1 MARSSSDPR
10 GAGARWAQRRRPAC
24 AWLVLIGLLAAA
36 PLATPPARAA
46 GERDAGTSAPASS
59 ALPELPRLAPIARP
73 EPDIAAVRELDRIL
87 DQLTSEDA
95 RSRENARA
103 ALDEPIPGIVDAVRL
118 RVQDIRGSLDRDAA
132 PRVLADARREGR
144 KAMKGEKGEDERDGN
159 KKKAADAKAD
169 KGAKKGAGDAKKGAG
184 DAKKG
189 AGDAKKSAG
198 DAKKDAKADQ
208 GAKKDAGDA
217 KGAKKDIK
225 ADQSAKKGADDEK
238 DEGDWL
244 DFMLAVA
251 RPRDSAWRDVVK
263 LLAMERM
270 LVAAGTTPA
279 VRELIALHAYFGELL
294 RIDLQR
300 QVAKLRD
307 KAVPALIEARQHDA
321 KIVQRWANKQL
332 DLLGRAIPGEAI
344 ASNDTQILADVLR
357 AYGRVRDVDAVRVI
371 LSFCNSDRARL
382 RDAAREAISAIGEPG
397 IWQLRDAYL
406 DLTGAKPPREWSWDR
421 VAREL
426 FGTYDR
432 ARLAEVYKLMDE
444 GVAAASAGKPAE
456 ATDAF
461 DKVLARA
468 PLFERRKEM
477 VDAYVERAR
486 SLSADRRDDAL
497 AMLRK
502 ALRLDAPGE
511 RARKIEAEIAYL
523 EGALLIERGT
533 PDKFVLE
540 RAIELDPSNAG
551 ARAALASLGDKVA
564 ERKSQTNRHIAAGA
578 VGLAAVLSMF
588 FIARRRSAPSRA
600 REQAGAVPP
609 PPPASPASAPSPP
622 QPTASPASAPPPPQP
637 TASPPASAPPRRQ
650 DSAAPPQ
657 PQTSPEPAPA
667 AASRADPDLPAQPI
681 EEAEPRRD
689 DAPAADPRD
698 R

>member
-1 MARSSSDPR
+1 MARHTSDPR
-10 GAGARWAQRRRPAC
+10 GAGARSARRRTPAC

-87 DQLTSEDA
+87 DQITSEDA

-118 RVQDIRGSLDRDAA
+118 RVQDIRGSLDRNAA

-144 KAMKGEKGEDERDGN
+144 KAMKGEDERDGN
-159 KKKAADAKAD
+159 KKKTADAKAD
-169 KGAKKGAGDAKKGAG
+169 KGAKKGAG

-198 DAKKDAKADQ
+198 DAKKDAKAEQ
-208 GAKKDAGDA
+208 GAKKDA
-217 KGAKKDIK
+217 K

-244 DFMLAVA
+244 DFMLAAA

-511 RARKIEAEIAYL
+511 RAKKIEAEIAYL

-540 RAIELDPSNAG
+540 RAIELDPSHAG

-588 FIARRRSAPSRA
+588 FIARRRSAPSPARA
-600 REQAGAVPP
+600 QAGTVPP
-609 PPPASPASAPSPP
+609 PPP
-622 QPTASPASAPPPPQP
+622 ASPASAPPPPQP
-637 TASPPASAPPRRQ
+637 TASSASAPPPPQPTASPASAPPRQ
-650 DSAAPPQ
+650 DSAVPPQ
-657 PQTSPEPAPA
+657 PQMSPEPAPA
-667 AASRADPDLPAQPI
+667 AASKADPDLPAQPVA
-681 EEAEPRRD
+681 EAEPRSD
-689 DAPAADPRD
+689 DAPAAGPPD